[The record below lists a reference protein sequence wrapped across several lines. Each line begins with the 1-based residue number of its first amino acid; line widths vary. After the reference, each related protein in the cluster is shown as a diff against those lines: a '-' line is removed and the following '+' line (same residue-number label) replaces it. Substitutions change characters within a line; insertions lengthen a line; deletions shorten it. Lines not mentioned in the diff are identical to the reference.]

1 MFKVR
6 CSTKYLKARNF
17 YHLRFK
23 VYRRYQKPIYKI
35 VVVKPNNRI
44 VYTLGYFNPFKINF
58 RESYR
63 DVSQPLFTAKTIFVD
78 REKTVA
84 WLRAGLIPSVPLC
97 YLLNDVG
104 LLKTRSS
111 NPSKIADEFESFR
124 SDACKLLLTFVDT
137 LNTNA

>member
-1 MFKVR
+1 MFKVS

-63 DVSQPLFTAKTIFVD
+63 DVSQPLFTAKLVSID
-78 REKTVA
+78 HEKTVA
-84 WLRAGLIPSVPLC
+84 WLRMGLIPSIPLC
-97 YLLNDVG
+97 YLLNDAG

-111 NPSKIADEFESFR
+111 KPSKIVDEFDSFR
-124 SDACKLLLTFVDT
+124 SDSYKLLLTFIDA
-137 LNTNA
+137 LD

>member
-1 MFKVR
+1 MFKVT

-44 VYTLGYFNPFKINF
+44 VYTLGYFNPSKINF

-63 DVSQPLFTAKTIFVD
+63 DVSQPLFTAKTVFID
-78 REKTVA
+78 REKTIV
-84 WLRAGLIPSVPLC
+84 WLRTGLIPTIPLC

-111 NPSKIADEFESFR
+111 KPSKIVDELDSFR
-124 SDACKLLLTFVDT
+124 SDSYRLLSTFIDT
-137 LNTNA
+137 LN

>member
-1 MFKVR
+1 MFKIK
-6 CSTKYLKARNF
+6 CSTRYLKARNF

-23 VYRRYQKPIYKI
+23 VYRRYQKPIFKI

-63 DVSQPLFTAKTIFVD
+63 DVSQPLFTAKTVFID
-78 REKTVA
+78 REKTIA
-84 WLRAGLIPSVPLC
+84 WLRMGLIPSIPLC

-111 NPSKIADEFESFR
+111 NPSKIVDEFDSFR
-124 SDACKLLLTFVDT
+124 VDTYKLLSTFSDI
-137 LNTNA
+137 LD